1 MKGSIC
7 FKDTHR
13 ENTPSNKTQVYS
25 KMVNICV
32 WVNGT
37 LNQPFKKFLY
47 SYSGFQKNK
56 KVSGKTMFFAIS

>member
-1 MKGSIC
+1 
-7 FKDTHR
+7 
-13 ENTPSNKTQVYS
+13 
-25 KMVNICV
+25 MVNICV